1 MNQPQIPLYQPGTLL
16 TVGSHKVQVVKYL
29 TSGGFAQIYTVQI
42 SPPDKF
48 TNTNVA
54 CLKRV
59 IVPDKP
65 SLNTLRAEVD
75 TMKLLRNNA
84 HVVSYI
90 DSHAAKFNPNE
101 GSYEVFL
108 LMEYC
113 DMGGLIDFMNT
124 RLQERLR
131 EDEILNIM
139 SQVTQGI
146 AAMHALHP
154 PLLHRDIKIE
164 NVLLTSKGEYKVCDF
179 GSVCGI
185 IRPPSNAQEVS
196 YVQHDIMKNTTA
208 QYRAPEM
215 IDLYRGLPI
224 DEKSDI
230 WALGVF
236 LYKLCYYTTPFEK
249 NGEAA
254 ILHATF
260 QFPNYPQ
267 YSDRLKKLITYML
280 MEQPSQ
286 RPNSYQVLEEVS
298 SMQNVQCPIPNFYL
312 MNNNVT
318 QGQMAMQ
325 TQPQNNGAMM
335 ASPNMQPYVPN
346 NNFVY
351 NTPNAVSMNDIQMM
365 NAINLKVNSTHNTGM
380 IPPTMATNMARTIP
394 MQPVQKSQTLPVSS
408 IPTNLQNTN
417 KSSPFNLKSTTTY
430 VDSETQT
437 ETPKQTLNKA
447 ISSNT
452 EGFSLINEKN
462 PNSVPMLS
470 PSFSTSSSSSSSDE
484 NDSVDLRNKAS
495 LFSN

>member
-1 MNQPQIPLYQPGTLL
+1 MCI
-16 TVGSHKVQVVKYL
+16 
-29 TSGGFAQIYTVQI
+29 
-42 SPPDKF
+42 
-48 TNTNVA
+48 
-54 CLKRV
+54 R
-59 IVPDKP
+59 
-65 SLNTLRAEVD
+65 
-75 TMKLLRNNA
+75 
-84 HVVSYI
+84 
-90 DSHAAKFNPNE
+90 DS
-101 GSYEVFL
+101 
-108 LMEYC
+108 
-113 DMGGLIDFMNT
+113 
-124 RLQERLR
+124 
-131 EDEILNIM
+131 
-139 SQVTQGI
+139 
-146 AAMHALHP
+146 
-154 PLLHRDIKIE
+154 
-164 NVLLTSKGEYKVCDF
+164 
-179 GSVCGI
+179 CGI

-351 NTPNAVSMNDIQMM
+351 NTPNAVSMNC
-365 NAINLKVNSTHNTGM
+365 L
-380 IPPTMATNMARTIP
+380 
-394 MQPVQKSQTLPVSS
+394 L
-408 IPTNLQNTN
+408 
-417 KSSPFNLKSTTTY
+417 Y
-430 VDSETQT
+430 
-437 ETPKQTLNKA
+437 
-447 ISSNT
+447 
-452 EGFSLINEKN
+452 
-462 PNSVPMLS
+462 
-470 PSFSTSSSSSSSDE
+470 TSRC
-484 NDSVDLRNKAS
+484 V
-495 LFSN
+495 